1 MCVAWQNTPTH
12 RGKRAHFVSLRCTYS
27 FPNSFQLVYQSSPL
41 LSVHLSFVCW
51 HLAFHIRLTL
61 LARHSRIRRALYP
74 TIHKICTGS
83 HVRFG
88 FNEHSTYQTNFSWL
102 RIRPAQQKNMPISN
116 ERTTNKT
123 LGHLSTIASSDKQ
136 NNMGLQT
143 HRATTPKC
151 RKPIITQTHQL
162 RNVNLFFLSYITYPS
177 RNPILA
183 KIEVEKQEN
192 YHYCQLFA
200 PIDLSVFKKTT
211 CILHHL
217 AFLVWLPSRFF
228 SSPNTCF

>member
-1 MCVAWQNTPTH
+1 MLP
-12 RGKRAHFVSLRCTYS
+12 
-27 FPNSFQLVYQSSPL
+27 
-41 LSVHLSFVCW
+41 VHLSFVCR

-61 LARHSRIRRALYP
+61 LARYSRIRRTLYP

-102 RIRPAQQKNMPISN
+102 RIGPAQQKNVSISD

-123 LGHLSTIASSDKQ
+123 VGHLSTIASSDKQ

-151 RKPIITQTHQL
+151 RKPKSTQTHQP
-162 RNVNLFFLSYITYPS
+162 RNVFFSFYQTQ
-177 RNPILA
+177 RT
-183 KIEVEKQEN
+183 
-192 YHYCQLFA
+192 LFA
-200 PIDLSVFKKTT
+200 IPF
-211 CILHHL
+211 
-217 AFLVWLPSRFF
+217 
-228 SSPNTCF
+228 

>member
-1 MCVAWQNTPTH
+1 MCVAWQNTPVH

-27 FPNSFQLVYQSSPL
+27 FPNSFHLVYQSFPL
-41 LSVHLSFVCW
+41 LPVHLSFVCR

-61 LARHSRIRRALYP
+61 LARYSRIRRTLYP

-102 RIRPAQQKNMPISN
+102 RIRPAQQKNVPISD

-123 LGHLSTIASSDKQ
+123 VGHLSTIASSDKQ

-151 RKPIITQTHQL
+151 RKPKSTQTHQP
-162 RNVNLFFLSYITYPS
+162 RNVFFLFIRHNAPYSQS
-177 RNPILA
+177 HSS
-183 KIEVEKQEN
+183 EN
-192 YHYCQLFA
+192 RGR
-200 PIDLSVFKKTT
+200 KTGKSP
-211 CILHHL
+211 LL
-217 AFLVWLPSRFF
+217 PAFRPY
-228 SSPNTCF
+228 